1 MFDGTNPHVWV
12 DRCEMF
18 FELYSVTESLKT
30 RFAAL
35 NFTGVAASWLQTY
48 ELRGRVTSWSTLCK
62 AVCDR
67 FDLDQYQTFLR
78 QLDSLKQTGS
88 MTEYYEQFEHL
99 SHSILLYNSSYDDTY
114 FVTRFLGGLRDDIR
128 SIIALHRPSSVDTT
142 SALAILQEEELAKSK
157 VQSTLNQSLVSSIK
171 VSTELDF
178 LRIKPNPVKR
188 ASQWMI
194 PRGLINWTF

>member
-1 MFDGTNPHVWV
+1 
-12 DRCEMF
+12 MF

-35 NFTGVAASWLQTY
+35 NFTGVATSWLQTY

-62 AVCDR
+62 VVCDR

-128 SIIALHRPSSVDTT
+128 SIIALHRPSSVDTA

>member
-1 MFDGTNPHVWV
+1 
-12 DRCEMF
+12 
-18 FELYSVTESLKT
+18 
-30 RFAAL
+30 
-35 NFTGVAASWLQTY
+35 
-48 ELRGRVTSWSTLCK
+48 
-62 AVCDR
+62 
-67 FDLDQYQTFLR
+67 
-78 QLDSLKQTGS
+78 

-99 SHSILLYNSSYDDTY
+99 AHSILLYNSSYDDTY

>member
-1 MFDGTNPHVWV
+1 VFDGTNPRVWV

-35 NFTGVAASWLQTY
+35 NFTGVATSWLQTY

-62 AVCDR
+62 VVCDR

-128 SIIALHRPSSVDTT
+128 SIIALHRPSSVDTAI
-142 SALAILQEEELAKSK
+142 ALAILQEEELAKSK